1 MNIIVLVKQVPDT
14 TEMEIDKVTGTL
26 MREKA
31 AAITN
36 PDDLSAIEA
45 ALQLKEKYG
54 GKVTALTM
62 GPPQAKNMLR
72 ELLSMG
78 CDEGILISDMKF
90 AGADTWATSNTLVGA
105 LVKMDYD
112 LIIAGRQAIDG
123 DTAQVGPQTAEKLG
137 VPQVTYVIEIQEV
150 VGKTITVKKMWE
162 KSFEILQAPLP
173 CLITVLGDMNTPRY
187 MNVRD
192 LWDSFDKEIKVVTA
206 ADLDLDERLIGLK
219 GSPTNVKATF
229 VKEVASSCEVH
240 TLPDDEAAQMLFDL
254 LKEKQV
260 ITH

>member
-1 MNIIVLVKQVPDT
+1 MNIIVLVKQVPNT
-14 TEMEIDKVTGTL
+14 TEIEIDRVTNTL

-36 PDDLSAIEA
+36 PDDLAGVEA
-45 ALQLKEKYG
+45 ALQLREAHG
-54 GKVTALTM
+54 GKVTVMTM

-72 ELLSMG
+72 ELLAMG
-78 CDEGILISDMKF
+78 CDEAILISDMKF

-105 LVKMDYD
+105 LNKMNYD

-137 VPQVTYVIEIQEV
+137 IPQITYVLEILKVEDNS
-150 VGKTITVKKMWE
+150 ITVKKMWE
-162 KSFEILQAPLP
+162 KSYEEIQAPLP
-173 CLITVLGDMNTPRY
+173 CVITTLSEMHHPRY

-192 LWDSFDKEIKVVTA
+192 IWESFDKEIRVITA
-206 ADLDLDERLIGLK
+206 AELALDEKLIGLN
-219 GSPTNVKATF
+219 GSPTKVKTTF
-229 VKEVASSCEVH
+229 VKEVASTCEVH
-240 TLPDDEAAQMLFDL
+240 SLPEEEAAQLLFDL